1 MVLDNKLGITDQ
13 IELSRME
20 EKLSKIGAKEL
31 FDSGKLNELKPG
43 TYESLK
49 IIHKFL
55 FDKIYSFA
63 GEMRKENIAKGNFRF
78 APLLYLEESIKKIE
92 QMPQNTYDEI
102 IEKYV
107 EMNVAHPFREGNGRS
122 LRIWLDDMLKKNIN
136 KAVDWSMIDKENY
149 LAAMINSTTD
159 DKDIKSLIKD
169 ALTDKIDD
177 RELYMKGIDHSY
189 FYEGYK
195 EYKTS
200 EL

>member
-1 MVLDNKLGITDQ
+1 MILENKLDITDQ
-13 IELSRME
+13 TELSNMQ

-31 FDSGKLNELKPG
+31 FDSGKLNKLVPG

-49 IIHKFL
+49 IIHKCL
-55 FDKIYSFA
+55 FEKIYNFA
-63 GEMRKENIAKGNFRF
+63 GETRKENIAKGNFRF
-78 APLLYLEESIKKIE
+78 APLLYLDDSIKKIE
-92 QMPQNTYDEI
+92 QMPQKPFDEI

-122 LRIWLDDMLKKNIN
+122 LRIWLDDMLKKEIN
-136 KAVDWSMIDKENY
+136 KAVDWSMIDKEKY

-159 DKDIKSLIKD
+159 DKDIKQLIKS

-189 FYEGYK
+189 SYEGYK